1 MTINPFLGDGS
12 YDTAFLD
19 QMEAVYEDQHVRH
32 VRFEEPL
39 EILIDGKT
47 HRGAVMKPEVKL

>member
-1 MTINPFLGDGS
+1 MTTNPFIGDGS

-19 QMEAVYEDQHVRH
+19 GMEAVFEDKHVRH
-32 VRFEEPL
+32 VHFDKPL

-47 HRGAVMKPEVKL
+47 HRGAVMKPRDD